1 MVFVVDTFFI
11 LSAKNAISVW
21 LIVGYNL
28 ITYPAFPIIFDA
40 YPSSS
45 DPLILAGL
53 LTNLMLMALMFLSV
67 KNFKAGLLLR
77 PYSSPGLS
85 RHG

>member
-1 MVFVVDTFFI
+1 MVSTMVSVVNDFLI

-28 ITYPAFPIIFDA
+28 ITYLAFPIIFDA

-45 DPLILAGL
+45 LPLILAGL
-53 LTNLMLMALMFLSV
+53 LTYLVLLADMFLSV
-67 KNFKAGLLLR
+67 KSLR
-77 PYSSPGLS
+77 PAFYFAHIHPPA
-85 RHG
+85 